1 MQRTGIASGF
11 VTCPKRA
18 QTAIAPLE
26 SESRGRRVGITSAHR
41 GCHPEPRRGVT
52 TWESHVKKLLL
63 PGALVAGAGLAMA
76 GTLSLST
83 RLGVDPGSASIQIV
97 SGGIEAPVTA
107 PPPAASTAPAP
118 EAYTALTSSA
128 GSTEP
133 APGTTK
139 CGLPSQITL
148 QDRVWFGAYWQ
159 LLTTPI
165 VLGGYVNARIERTS
179 EGDFFDGIVDKVD
192 GTGRV
197 TDVIL
202 AFAGA
207 QGLDAVQGE
216 SILAGIPLDEA
227 MRATQVY
234 ERLLDNPRYANARIH
249 VTGHSLGTGY
259 TQYILAYALKTHGV
273 AATDARSDFL
283 GFGAPNWLASAAAHF
298 EVDPEIA
305 AARMV
310 DFTAAN
316 DPVLLNGVVRI
327 GINNSLPAFTGLPGL
342 GAAVAVIGA
351 HWPTTYAAALGLPD
365 WLSSADQ
372 KVATSALSAQFKTGD
387 SISPTYGPTGGMP
400 LTVDGS
406 SNAEWIMGL
415 AGPDRLIGHGGGDV
429 LTGGV
434 GADRFVYLDRSDS
447 GTSPDRED
455 QITDFSAS
463 EGDRIDLSA
472 LAVQLLAFIG
482 TAPFTGPGQVRV
494 TFEGG
499 ATLVMVNLDADPSPE
514 TVIRL
519 SGTIAC
525 TSRDFIL

>member
-1 MQRTGIASGF
+1 M
-11 VTCPKRA
+11 
-18 QTAIAPLE
+18 
-26 SESRGRRVGITSAHR
+26 
-41 GCHPEPRRGVT
+41 
-52 TWESHVKKLLL
+52 KKLLL

-76 GTLSLST
+76 GTLSLSA
-83 RLGVDPGSASIQIV
+83 RLGLDPGSASIQIV
-97 SGGIEAPVTA
+97 SGGGDAAVIA

-118 EAYTALTSSA
+118 EACTALTNSA

-139 CGLPSQITL
+139 CGLPSHVTL

-165 VLGGYVNARIERTS
+165 VLGGGYVNARIERTAD
-179 EGDFFDGIVDKVD
+179 GDFFDGIVDKVD

-216 SILAGIPLDEA
+216 SVLAGIPLDEA
-227 MRATQVY
+227 TRATQVY
-234 ERLLDNPRYANARIH
+234 ERILNDPRYANARIH

-298 EVDPEIA
+298 AVDPTIA

-342 GAAVAVIGA
+342 GAAVTVIGA

-365 WLSSADQ
+365 WLSAADQ
-372 KVATSALSAQFKTGD
+372 KAATSALSAQFKTGD
-387 SISPTYGPTGGMP
+387 SISPSYGPAGGMP

-415 AGPDRLIGHGGGDV
+415 AGADRVIGHGGGDV
-429 LTGGV
+429 LTGGA

-447 GTSPDRED
+447 GFSPGRED
-455 QITDFSAS
+455 QITDFSQS

-472 LAVQLLAFIG
+472 LAVQPLAFVG
-482 TAPFTGPGQVRV
+482 TAAFTGPGQVRMA
-494 TFEGG
+494 FEGG
-499 ATLVMVNLDADPSPE
+499 ATVVMVNLDADPSPE
-514 TVIRL
+514 SVIRL